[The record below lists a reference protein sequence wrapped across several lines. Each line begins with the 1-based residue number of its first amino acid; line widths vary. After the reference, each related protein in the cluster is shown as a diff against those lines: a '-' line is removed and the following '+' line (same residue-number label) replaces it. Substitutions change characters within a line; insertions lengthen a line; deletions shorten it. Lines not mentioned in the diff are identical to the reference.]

1 MKYFTTLLL
10 FLIYSIGNAQTTYE
24 SNVAEHWFNESDSES
39 VREEMKRYITIVEDT
54 ITITSYG
61 NSRTDIQR
69 WVIEDRITANSDAG
83 VMEVMP
89 SYLAS
94 GEPNLY
100 PATFTIYYEI
110 QEQVAFITCMIPRMV
125 QSNLPD
131 GAPIGTKF
139 YID

>member
-1 MKYFTTLLL
+1 MH
-10 FLIYSIGNAQTTYE
+10 SIGNAQNTYE

-39 VREEMKRYITIVEDT
+39 VKEEMKRYITIVEDT

-61 NSRTDIQR
+61 SSRTDIQR

-89 SYLAS
+89 PHLAS
-94 GEPNLY
+94 GNPNEY
-100 PATFTIYYEI
+100 PATFTLYYES
-110 QEQVAFITCMIPRMV
+110 QDKVDYITCMIPRMA
-125 QSNLPD
+125 QSYLPE